1 MKYTKS
7 LPHLGCTQVFPRLD
21 VCSQKLWWLDHRL
34 HFAEVTARKLIDH
47 LPAQRIECFPRQCF
61 SYKVARGAKCKYLDF
76 KIMGLLGKVDKYL
89 HILSHSMIRFTRLLC
104 GKSIC
109 KNMRDHKPALILEK
123 KEILSSPRV
132 CFVSLKFC
140 QPTIKR
146 LITKTTLRHKYKL
159 SGSQFD

>member
-1 MKYTKS
+1 
-7 LPHLGCTQVFPRLD
+7 
-21 VCSQKLWWLDHRL
+21 
-34 HFAEVTARKLIDH
+34 
-47 LPAQRIECFPRQCF
+47 
-61 SYKVARGAKCKYLDF
+61 
-76 KIMGLLGKVDKYL
+76 MGLLGKVDKYL

-140 QPTIKR
+140 QPTIKW
-146 LITKTTLRHKYKL
+146 LITKTTLRHKHKI
-159 SGSQFD
+159 SGSRFTQHRSISHKLLPYLEDKSTFSVFRLLRPPFVKENKRSKSWCQESVIPVTVSQERSQPIITCNRDFFSWTFVSQP